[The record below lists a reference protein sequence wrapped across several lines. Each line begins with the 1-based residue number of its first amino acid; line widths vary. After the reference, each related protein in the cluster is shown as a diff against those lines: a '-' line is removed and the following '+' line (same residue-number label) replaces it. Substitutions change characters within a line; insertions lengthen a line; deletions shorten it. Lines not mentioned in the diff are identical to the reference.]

1 MQEISDLREV
11 AGMIIDGKKIA
22 QDIQEDLRK
31 KIADLGHAPVLA
43 LVVVGEDPVIESFV
57 RKKKKFAEI
66 IGVHIEEHRFSET
79 IHTDTL
85 LGKVEELSLDPSVH
99 GIVVQLP
106 LPKGVDSGTVLSA
119 ISPEKDVDVIS
130 HEGMTLFE
138 SGESL
143 VLPPVVGAMKE
154 ILDRGGVSLS
164 GKKVV
169 IVGQGRLVGKPAEIW
184 FKNLG
189 MDVTVLTRTSTDIS
203 EDIRQADIL
212 VLGAGSPSLVKPDM
226 IKDGV
231 VILDAGTSEEKGK
244 LAGDADSLCA
254 SKASL
259 MTPVPGG
266 IGPITVA
273 VLFRNLFVLFLE
285 KNK

>member
-1 MQEISDLREV
+1 
-11 AGMIIDGKKIA
+11 MIIDGKKIA
-22 QDIQEDLRK
+22 EDIREDLRK
-31 KIADLGHAPVLA
+31 KIAVLGHAPVLA
-43 LVVVGEDPVIESFV
+43 LVIVGEDPVIESFV
-57 RKKKKFAEI
+57 QKKKKFAEI
-66 IGVHIEEHRFSET
+66 IGVHVEEHRFSET

-85 LGKVEELSLDPSVH
+85 LGKVEELSLDSSVH

-106 LPKGVDSGTVLSA
+106 LPATVDSSAILGA

-130 HEGMTLFE
+130 HEGMMIFE
-138 SGESL
+138 SGESRFM
-143 VLPPVVGAMKE
+143 PPVVGAMKE
-154 ILDRGGVSLS
+154 ILDREGVSLP

-169 IVGQGRLVGKPAEIW
+169 IVGLGRLVGKPAEVW

-203 EDIRQADIL
+203 EDIKQADIL
-212 VLGAGSPSLVKPDM
+212 VLGAGSPSLIKPDM

-244 LAGDADSLCA
+244 LVGDADSACA
-254 SKASL
+254 EKSSVF
-259 MTPVPGG
+259 TPTPGG

-273 VLFRNLFVLFLE
+273 VLFKNLLE
-285 KNK
+285 NG